1 MFGAVCFHS
10 ALTQEQSKRLE
21 LQQKRSLA
29 IILGSNYQNYKNAL
43 VLTSL
48 PRLDSLREKACLLW
62 AMKAQNNPQHTDLF
76 PMNESQANTRFR
88 KKFIEYKCRGSKFYN
103 SAIPA
108 MTRALNH
115 SESFKGLSN
124 LEEYL

>member
-48 PRLDSLREKACLLW
+48 PRLDALREKACLQW
-62 AMKAQNNPQHTDLF
+62 ATKAQNNPHHKDLF
-76 PMNESQANTRFR
+76 PINENQANTRFR

-108 MTRALNH
+108 MTRALNY
-115 SESFKGLSN
+115 SESYQDLSN

>member
-1 MFGAVCFHS
+1 MMDVLGN
-10 ALTQEQSKRLE
+10 
-21 LQQKRSLA
+21 
-29 IILGSNYQNYKNAL
+29 ILDGNIERVIFQYGTFRNNVLVSNYKNAL

-48 PRLDSLREKACLLW
+48 PGLDSLREKACILW
-62 AMKAQNNPQHTDLF
+62 ATKAQNNPQHTDLF

-103 SAIPA
+103 SVIPA

>member
-48 PRLDSLREKACLLW
+48 PRLDHLREKACLLW
-62 AMKAQNNPQHTDLF
+62 ATKAQNNPQHSNLF
-76 PMNESQANTRFR
+76 PINESQANTRFR
-88 KKFIEYKCRGSKFYN
+88 KKFVEYKCRGSKFYN

-108 MTRALNH
+108 MTRALNQF
-115 SESFKGLSN
+115 ESYKGLSN